1 MKKGLKIAIIVLGI
15 LILFYFGIKGVFLYN
30 YNNTLIADDTYLVMF
45 RESLAKNETISISHT
60 DLNSEEVYYDYE
72 DIKFRN
78 DFVTGTVEI
87 IGNEDETKTI
97 NFKNDNDTLL
107 TVQKVSDVFDLTAEF
122 KEILNAENISGD
134 IEVIKFITNNY
145 NKDLNIFSSIKDFE
159 QSRTINIQT
168 KMWLNSAESI
178 TQIDGDYTGYIV
190 SMNNGVTYAVI
201 AHDNANYVFTFY
213 NNYPFAELTNFLSTI
228 VFA

>member
-78 DFVTGTVEI
+78 DFVTETVEI

-201 AHDNANYVFTFY
+201 THAADNYVFTFY